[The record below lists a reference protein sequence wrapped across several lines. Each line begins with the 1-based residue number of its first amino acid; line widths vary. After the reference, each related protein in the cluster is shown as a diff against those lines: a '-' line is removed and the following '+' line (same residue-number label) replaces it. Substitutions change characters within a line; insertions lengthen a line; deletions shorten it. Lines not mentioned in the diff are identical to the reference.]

1 MFNVSNLKIANKIII
16 APLIITI
23 FLIVISG
30 FSIDTLKIGQKNF
43 ENLIEQKVELLNTG
57 NQFSIDIK
65 EYNILVYRVFNFVM
79 NVYEDEQV
87 NEQIELIA
95 KMQKKLAVDIK
106 RLKKLSET
114 NPKMK
119 KSILEIEKNLIA
131 YNTAINDLLN
141 DVMNIIFDRVVEAE
155 VYFEKMEKELNTIN
169 TNTKKQNTLIYEE
182 EKKSVSGTLNIMY
195 ILIIISVSVSILITT
210 FVTKSIKSPLSIF
223 QNGLLEFFKYINQ
236 ETKDAKL
243 INLNS
248 SDELGTMA
256 SIINQNINKTKSNIE
271 NEKELV
277 NSAIASANKAREGY
291 LDVKIDADTSNP
303 ILNELKDV
311 INEML
316 FEIQKNIKNVMAV
329 LSHYKEYNY
338 LTQVDD
344 SNLSGDLKDLSLDI
358 NSLGGAIREMLIENK
373 EVGLQL
379 STNAG
384 HLSSNMEK
392 LTDSALVQ
400 AKSLERTAVSIDQ
413 ITANMKDSSE
423 DINKMTSYANEVSTS
438 VSQGQELASNT
449 AQSMDQINEEVSAIN
464 EAITV
469 IDQIAFQ
476 TNILSLNAAVE
487 AATAGEAG
495 KGFAVVAG
503 EVRNLAARSA
513 EAASE
518 IKELVENATV
528 KASAGKDISAKMIEG
543 YENLNVNI
551 DKTLQLIDNISK
563 SSGEQF
569 SAMTEIN
576 STVNEL
582 DKVTQENRGVAQETN
597 RVADEVSTIS
607 QKVVAQVK
615 DKQFETE

>member
-1 MFNVSNLKIANKIII
+1 MFNINNLKITNKIII
-16 APLIITI
+16 APLIITV
-23 FLIVISG
+23 FLIILSG
-30 FSIDTLKIGQKNF
+30 YSIDTLKIGQKNF
-43 ENLIEQKVELLNTG
+43 ENIIENKVELLNTG

-65 EYNILVYRVFNFVM
+65 EYNLLVYRVFNYVM
-79 NVYEDEQV
+79 NVYEDSEV

-106 RLKKLSET
+106 RLKELSESD
-114 NPKMK
+114 PKAK
-119 KSILEIEKNLIA
+119 KNIIEIEKNLIA

-155 VYFEKMEKELNTIN
+155 VYFNKMEKALQDIN
-169 TNTKKQNTLIYEE
+169 TNTKKHNTSIYQE
-182 EKKSVSGTLNIMY
+182 EKQSVNTTLSLMY
-195 ILIIISVSVSILITT
+195 ILIAVAVILSVLITVSVA
-210 FVTKSIKSPLSIF
+210 KSIKVPLSKF
-223 QNGLLEFFKYINQ
+223 QTGLLEFFKYINQ
-236 ETKDAKL
+236 ETKEAKL
-243 INLNS
+243 IELNS
-248 SDELGTMA
+248 TDELGTMA
-256 SIINQNINKTKSNIE
+256 SIINKNINKTKSNIE

-277 NSAIASANKAREGY
+277 NSAIVSANKAREGY

-311 INEML
+311 INDML
-316 FEIQKNIKNVMAV
+316 FEIQKNVKNIMSV
-329 LSHYKEYNY
+329 LGEYKNYNY
-338 LTQVDD
+338 LSEVDE

-358 NSLGGAIREMLIENK
+358 NSLGASIRQMLIENK
-373 EVGLQL
+373 NVGKLL
-379 STNAG
+379 ESNAG
-384 HLSSNMEK
+384 YLIGNMEK
-392 LTDSALVQ
+392 LNDSALNQ

-449 AQSMDQINEEVSAIN
+449 ASSMDQINEEVSAIN

-495 KGFAVVAG
+495 KGFAVVAQ

-513 EAASE
+513 EAAKE

-528 KASAGKDISAKMIEG
+528 KASTGKDISAKMIEG
-543 YENLNVNI
+543 YQNLNVNI
-551 DKTLQLIDNISK
+551 DKTLQLINNISD
-563 SSGEQF
+563 SSKEQF
-569 SAMTEIN
+569 SAMTQIN
-576 STVNEL
+576 TTVNEL
-582 DKVTQENRGVAQETN
+582 DKVTQENRGVAGETN
-597 RVADEVSTIS
+597 SIADEVSKIS
-607 QKVVAQVK
+607 QKVVDQVK
-615 DKQFETE
+615 DKQFESE